1 MPYRRLKLE
10 TPMFESDLQSFL
22 PSLEVVQ
29 TALSMQPDHPELI
42 NMRGTVYL
50 QLHQPELAL
59 ADFEHATRL
68 APEYATAYF
77 NWATTLHALGQL
89 ESALVC
95 FDHALR
101 IAPQFMQAWSN
112 KGNTLHALNR
122 LDEAVY
128 CYDQALSCD
137 PDSADVRWNKAHS
150 LLLQGKFEQGWP
162 LYESRWQTQGFSPRP
177 LASTLWLGEASLE
190 NASIFVHAEQGLGDT
205 LQFLRY
211 LEPLIETGA
220 RVTLEVA
227 ASLKP
232 LAQKIQGLAHV
243 IAAGESF
250 AATDFH
256 CPLMSL
262 PLALKR
268 YVPFVA
274 QHQHLALQ
282 ASASCL
288 AQWENRLGARTQPR
302 VGLVMQGNVHNEK
315 DRLRSIAVQQWAA
328 HLPSDL
334 NIVLLHDQLPAE
346 QLALISEQPNWRFV
360 GEHIHNF
367 EDTAALCQLMDVVVS
382 VDTSVVHLS
391 ASLMRPTWL
400 LLPHAP
406 DWRWQLER
414 SDSPWYPSMR
424 LFRQSQP
431 AHWDDVLLTLSQA
444 LRQLLVAE

>member
-1 MPYRRLKLE
+1 MI
-10 TPMFESDLQSFL
+10 ESDLQSLL

-232 LAQKIQGLAHV
+232 LADVL
-243 IAAGESF
+243 AAGFEALCAF
-250 AATDFH
+250 RGATST
-256 CPLMSL
+256 PRPPSQRQL
-262 PLALKR
+262 PGSVGKPTGRTHPTARGLGDARQCAQRKR
-268 YVPFVA
+268 PPA
-274 QHQHLALQ
+274 QHCRA
-282 ASASCL
+282 AMGSAP
-288 AQWENRLGARTQPR
+288 AQRLEHRVVARPIARRTIGADFRAT
-302 VGLVMQGNVHNEK
+302 
-315 DRLRSIAVQQWAA
+315 
-328 HLPSDL
+328 
-334 NIVLLHDQLPAE
+334 
-346 QLALISEQPNWRFV
+346 QLAFCR
-360 GEHIHNF
+360 
-367 EDTAALCQLMDVVVS
+367 
-382 VDTSVVHLS
+382 
-391 ASLMRPTWL
+391 
-400 LLPHAP
+400 
-406 DWRWQLER
+406 
-414 SDSPWYPSMR
+414 
-424 LFRQSQP
+424 
-431 AHWDDVLLTLSQA
+431 
-444 LRQLLVAE
+444 